1 MSRSVAG
8 FLSVTLL
15 LGLCGCHYAGV
26 QRPVVALGILPSNTN
41 EAELSVIIE
50 QADKYTL
57 PSDLLVLKLR
67 GEEPYGHE
75 YGQET
80 NVQPIPEAE
89 ATAMRSLGSLK
100 TDDGQPIISSVT
112 LGGPLLIDRAT
123 LAGVRHAAA
132 RVRARLVFVYASVDD
147 TEEGYNDASILY
159 WTIIGMWT
167 VPGTMVGYYSAA
179 QGLLIDT
186 VSGQVVAVVAGEHKY
201 EEAVTAAAR
210 DIAKTRAQKTAR
222 EKSFGE
228 MREDLV
234 TQLKRLGAEV
244 KGRRSETAADAR

>member
-1 MSRSVAG
+1 MTRIAVVLVLGMSV
-8 FLSVTLL
+8 LLTVT
-15 LGLCGCHYAGV
+15 GCHYAGV
-26 QRPVVALGILPSNTN
+26 QRPTVTLGLLPTNTGD
-41 EAELSVIIE
+41 AELSQLLE
-50 QADKYTL
+50 QEQKYTL

-67 GEEPYGHE
+67 GDEPYRYDQGA
-75 YGQET
+75 ET
-80 NVQPIPEAE
+80 NIQPIPEAE
-89 ATAMRSLGSLK
+89 AAALRSLAALR
-100 TDDGQPIISSVT
+100 TEDDRPIIPSVT
-112 LGGPLLIDRAT
+112 LGGPLLVDRAT
-123 LAGVRHAAA
+123 LTSVRYAAA

-186 VSGQVVAVVAGEHKY
+186 VSGQIVAVVGGEHKY

-210 DIAKTRAQKTAR
+210 DIAKSRAQKTAR

-228 MREDLV
+228 LRGDLEA
-234 TQLKRLGAEV
+234 QLKRL
-244 KGRRSETAADAR
+244 ARKTMGE

>member
-1 MSRSVAG
+1 MNQIAV
-8 FLSVTLL
+8 FLA
-15 LGLCGCHYAGV
+15 LGTIVLFTNTGCHYAGV
-26 QRPVVALGILPSNTN
+26 QRPSVTLGLLPDNPSDS
-41 EAELSVIIE
+41 ELSSLLE
-50 QADKYTL
+50 QQPKCTL
-57 PSDLLVLKLR
+57 PTDLLVLKLR
-67 GEEPYGHE
+67 GDEPYRSE
-75 YGQET
+75 YNSET
-80 NVQPIPEAE
+80 CVQPIAQAEAE
-89 ATAMRSLGSLK
+89 SLRSLAELR
-100 TDDGQPIISSVT
+100 TEDDRPIIQSVT
-112 LGGPLLIDRAT
+112 LGGPLLVDRAT
-123 LAGVRHAAA
+123 LTSVRYAAA

-186 VSGQVVAVVAGEHKY
+186 VSGQIVAVVGGEYKY

-228 MREDLV
+228 LRADLES
-234 TQLKRLGAEV
+234 QLKRLA
-244 KGRRSETAADAR
+244 RTAQGE